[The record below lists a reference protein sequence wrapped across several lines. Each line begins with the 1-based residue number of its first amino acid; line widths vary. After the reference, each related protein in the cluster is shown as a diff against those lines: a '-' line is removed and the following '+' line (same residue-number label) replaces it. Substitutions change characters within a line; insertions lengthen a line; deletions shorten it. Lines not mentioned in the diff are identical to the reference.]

1 MFDERHAQS
10 CYSRMTQPLDAL
22 TVAASA
28 ARSDESPLRR
38 AVAIADAQEA
48 LWGSPVTVGN
58 AVRLCSSAPSLHRAP
73 ATTQPPPRA
82 ASALR
87 SPSGPNPFDDL
98 PSGFSDTDGA
108 ADAGW
113 LPNPFG
119 AQQPTSGGPAD
130 AAGPPWPLP
139 SAPSGG
145 AQPADHMKRASSLPT
160 LLACERWQEDVTAR
174 RSDSISRL
182 QRSAPGGGGHAGGLT
197 RRHSVG
203 KSASAEALAF
213 RLMATLPED
222 KPALLPADAAHGSHL
237 HMTFNPVRPEV
248 LMVPF
253 TETAPAA
260 SMIARQLERVTRC
273 PSAPVSPSKV
283 ATKAARGAPL
293 RLHRASKSAPLA
305 ASVAASFR
313 GVTLDAPLPAW
324 LHLAQPQQPSP

>member
-1 MFDERHAQS
+1 M
-10 CYSRMTQPLDAL
+10 
-22 TVAASA
+22 
-28 ARSDESPLRR
+28 
-38 AVAIADAQEA
+38 
-48 LWGSPVTVGN
+48 
-58 AVRLCSSAPSLHRAP
+58 RLCSSAPLLHPRP
-73 ATTQPPPRA
+73 AATQPAPRP

-87 SPSGPNPFDDL
+87 ASSGPNPFDDL
-98 PSGFSDTDGA
+98 PSGFSSAADGA

-119 AQQPTSGGPAD
+119 AQQPAGGPAD

-139 SAPSGG
+139 HAPSGG
-145 AQPADHMKRASSLPT
+145 AQPDHMKRASSLPT

-182 QRSAPGGGGHAGGLT
+182 QRSAPGGGKQAGGLT

-253 TETAPAA
+253 TETTPAA
-260 SMIARQLERVTRC
+260 SLISRQLERVTRC
-273 PSAPVSPSKV
+273 PSAPVSPSKI
-283 ATKAARGAPL
+283 AAKAARGTPL

-305 ASVAASFR
+305 APAAASFR
-313 GVTLDAPLPAW
+313 GVMLDTPLPSW
-324 LHLAQPQQPSP
+324 LHIAESQPSL

>member
-1 MFDERHAQS
+1 M
-10 CYSRMTQPLDAL
+10 L

-28 ARSDESPLRR
+28 ARSDEGPLRR
-38 AVAIADAQEA
+38 AAGTADRLES
-48 LWGSPVTVGN
+48 LWGSPVTVSS
-58 AVRLCSSAPSLHRAP
+58 AVRLCSSAPSLH
-73 ATTQPPPRA
+73 PPLAAMQRPPCGAAAPRA
-82 ASALR
+82 S
-87 SPSGPNPFDDL
+87 SGPNPFDDL
-98 PSGFSDTDGA
+98 PSGFCDAHGE

-119 AQQPTSGGPAD
+119 AQQLTGGPAD
-130 AAGPPWPLP
+130 TAASQWPLP
-139 SAPSGG
+139 PAPSG
-145 AQPADHMKRASSLPT
+145 AQPADMQRANSLPT

-182 QRSAPGGGGHAGGLT
+182 QRTAPGAPAGLT

-253 TETAPAA
+253 TETAAA
-260 SMIARQLERVTRC
+260 SITRQLKRVTRC
-273 PSAPVSPSKV
+273 PSAPASPSKT
-283 ATKAARGAPL
+283 AAKAAHRTPL

-305 ASVAASFR
+305 FRASASFR
-313 GVTLDAPLPAW
+313 SAALPDGTPLPPW
-324 LHLAQPQQPSP
+324 LHVAESQPSL